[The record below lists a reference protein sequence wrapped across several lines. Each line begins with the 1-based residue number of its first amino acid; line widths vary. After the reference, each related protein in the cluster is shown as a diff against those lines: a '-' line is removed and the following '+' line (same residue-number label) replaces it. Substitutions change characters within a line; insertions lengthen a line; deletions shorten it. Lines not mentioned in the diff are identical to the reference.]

1 MIFQEMEKEDL
12 TMVCQL
18 EKQCFSRAWDKED
31 CTYEIDE
38 NPFSHGWILKDEDE
52 IVGYAFLWETFEMAQ
67 LARIGVNPLARKK
80 GYGSFLMQQLI
91 ERARNAQCEYMT
103 LEVRPSNVAAL
114 ALYKKFGFIQVN
126 VSKNYY
132 PDGEDA
138 LVMTM
143 AL

>member
-1 MIFQEMEKEDL
+1 MIFQEMEIKDL
-12 TMVCQL
+12 PSVCQL
-18 EKQCFSRAWDKED
+18 EDMCFSRPWDTED
-31 CTYEIDE
+31 CTYELEE
-38 NPFSHGWILKDEDE
+38 NPFSHGWIVMDEE
-52 IVGYAFLWETFEMAQ
+52 KIVGYAFLWETFEMAQ
-67 LARIGVNPLARKK
+67 LARIGVNPNIRKK
-80 GYGSFLMQQLI
+80 GYGSFLMEHLI
-91 ERARNAQCEYMT
+91 ERARSAQCEYMT

-138 LVMTM
+138 LVMTL